1 MKHQRCRLLFCLAPG
16 CVIALSHS
24 RLRDFPRKGSFEVEN
39 QADESPANQPKVIV
53 VMPAYNAAQTLAETY
68 RRIPKGCV
76 DEVILVDDG
85 SADETIQ
92 VAKTLDLTLIVHP
105 HNAGYGANQ
114 KTCYMEALRRGADIV
129 IMLHPD
135 GQYDPRIIPDMIDI
149 IRHDQG
155 DFVLGSR
162 FLTKG
167 GALEGG
173 MPRYKYLANRFLT
186 SAENLVMGTHLSEL
200 HTGYRAYSREVLE
213 HVPWLRNSNSFAFDT
228 EMIFQV
234 SHFGFRISEIP
245 VSTLYFNE
253 ASSITFRASVAYGLK
268 TLYTALR
275 YLLHKSGIWPYPLF
289 SEPLPGAKVSSQP
302 S

>member
-1 MKHQRCRLLFCLAPG
+1 
-16 CVIALSHS
+16 
-24 RLRDFPRKGSFEVEN
+24 VEN
-39 QADESPANQPKVIV
+39 QAEESPKNQPKVVV
-53 VMPAYNAAQTLAETY
+53 VMPAYNAAQTLVDTY

-92 VAKTLDLTLIVHP
+92 VANTLDLTLIVHP

-167 GALEGG
+167 GALKGG
-173 MPRYKYLANRFLT
+173 MPRYKYLSNRFLT

-234 SHFGFRISEIP
+234 SHFGFRIAEIP
-245 VSTLYFNE
+245 VSTRYFNE
-253 ASSITFRASVAYGLK
+253 ASSITFRASLAYGLK
-268 TLYTALR
+268 TLYTAFR

-289 SEPLPGAKVSSQP
+289 SEPHPGAKVSSQP